1 MINYYKELDDRQI
14 DVLGEIANIGAGAA
28 ATSLSVLADEYVSVS
43 VPQVRI
49 LDYDSVK
56 HLTGGPEDPG
66 VAITIRVGGDVQGAV
81 MLLLGYEDAY
91 GMAEMLIDSIGRRDD
106 PGGMSDMKLSALKEI
121 GNILGSSYLGSI
133 STLTGLNFGV
143 SIPDISIDTT
153 GAIMDAAIEEYTI
166 GDGRTFFIEES
177 ISTEKLSFKSYIILF
192 MDIPS
197 VNKVISKLGIEV

>member
-1 MINYYKELDDRQI
+1 MINYYQELDDRQV